1 MNFLEFASGRELSRI
16 VIQRIFYY
24 SLVCVF
30 TLFSA
35 PLAAETETDSA
46 LWTGGLFLV
55 ERDKGLDYSVEYQL
69 RLGDHMS
76 SLSSHFLE
84 FQGYRKT
91 SPSLLLYGAYRYTRR
106 PDHDENRLVFGG
118 FLDLTRLNKSS
129 WENPHRFKAILQLG
143 YQHDFDVEFDDQLM
157 NSNSIRW
164 ILVGSKPATETIT
177 PFLLA
182 GVLTTWN
189 DAYSFGIDKI
199 RLGGGF
205 SWKITQR
212 SRLRSQYIWEEFRFR
227 TPKKHTNII
236 WIRFEM
242 ILGK

>member
-1 MNFLEFASGRELSRI
+1 MKLRRLYQISTT
-16 VIQRIFYY
+16 
-24 SLVCVF
+24 CV
-30 TLFSA
+30 L
-35 PLAAETETDSA
+35 LLLGDVLNAETTTDSA

-118 FLDLTRLNKSS
+118 FWDLTRLNKPL
-129 WENPHRFKAILQLG
+129 WENPDRFKVVLQLG

-177 PFLLA
+177 PFFLA

-189 DAYSFGIDKI
+189 DAYSFGVDKI

-205 SWKITQR
+205 TWKMTDR

-227 TPKKHTNII
+227 TPKKHTHII

-242 ILGK
+242 NLGK